1 MTLPETF
8 RWNPVGNQSHSVE
21 SGQQP
26 KASLAWGHASALH
39 LRCILPAKRRQ
50 RRCRTMLLGPEIS
63 VVGVLVFS
71 RSGDHGDASKWPD
84 AIAPAGVAGTWWAP
98 TGVPQELE
106 RPALSA
112 RQVGSAVVPNN
123 KRPGPR
129 LRAADRWER
138 IDAAQLAVSR
148 GEPNEPR
155 ETERQGSECLHS
167 TEIHE
172 AATRRGPRGA
182 N

>member
-1 MTLPETF
+1 MTLPETS
-8 RWNPVGNQSHSVE
+8 RWNPVGNQSHSVK

-26 KASLAWGHASALH
+26 KASLAWAPAMAT
-39 LRCILPAKRRQ
+39 AKRRQ
-50 RRCRTMLLGPEIS
+50 RRCRTMLLSPEIS

-71 RSGDHGDASKWPD
+71 SSGDHGGASKWPD
-84 AIAPAGVAGTWWAP
+84 ASAPAGVAGTWGASI
-98 TGVPQELE
+98 GVPQELE

-112 RQVGSAVVPNN
+112 RSFGSAVVPN

-129 LRAADRWER
+129 LRAVDRRER

-148 GEPNEPR
+148 DEPNEPR
-155 ETERQGSECLHS
+155 ETERQESECLHS
-167 TEIHE
+167 TEIRVGPWVSH
-172 AATRRGPRGA
+172 GPRGA

>member
-1 MTLPETF
+1 MLPDTS

-21 SGQQP
+21 FGQQP
-26 KASLAWGHASALH
+26 QASLAWASVTAT
-39 LRCILPAKRRQ
+39 AKRRQ
-50 RRCRTMLLGPEIS
+50 RWCRTMLLGPEIS
-63 VVGVLVFS
+63 VVGDLVFS
-71 RSGDHGDASKWPD
+71 GSGDRGDASKWPD

-98 TGVPQELE
+98 TGVPQEQE

-112 RQVGSAVVPNN
+112 RPFGSTVVPNK

-129 LRAADRWER
+129 LRAVDRRER

-148 GEPNEPR
+148 GKPNEPG
-155 ETERQGSECLHS
+155 ETEWQESECLHS
-167 TEIHE
+167 TEIH
-172 AATRRGPRGA
+172 ATHEPRGPRGA